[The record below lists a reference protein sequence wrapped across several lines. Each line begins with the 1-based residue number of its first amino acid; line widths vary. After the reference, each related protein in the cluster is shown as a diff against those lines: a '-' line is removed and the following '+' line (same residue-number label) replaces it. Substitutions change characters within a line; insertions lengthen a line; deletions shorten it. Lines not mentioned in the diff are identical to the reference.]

1 MWYTGKKLSMNMPLY
16 DDMGAR
22 FCDQDDLEVYY
33 RALGLNGVE
42 IILADHPETAIELIR
57 PGTVN
62 GQHLY
67 FSLFWVDWW
76 RRDFACLDQ
85 MFGSRRRWMEYYGG
99 TDREILLDIYRKELA
114 FAREQGAAYVVFHVS
129 EASLRE
135 SFSFRFSHT
144 DREVVEASLEVI
156 NALLDEESCPFD
168 FLVENLWW
176 PGLNLRDA
184 ELTAWMLEEIHTDK
198 KGIMLD
204 TGHYM
209 NAVGTVRTEE
219 EGAACLMD
227 LADTYEK
234 AGLLSMFKGV
244 HLHQSL
250 SGGHIQA
257 LRRGEVPCPDLEFD
271 ALFSEAYKNTCV
283 IDEHRPFETGAVIP
297 FLEMINPQYI
307 TFEFQQYSR
316 GAYARQAE
324 TQRQA
329 LGLPSLC

>member
-1 MWYTGKKLSMNMPLY
+1 MWYTDKKLSMNMPLY

-22 FCDQDDLEVYY
+22 FSDQEDLEKYY

-42 IILADHPETAIELIR
+42 VILADHPEKAIELIR

-76 RRDFACLDQ
+76 RRDFACLNQ
-85 MFGSRRRWMEYYGG
+85 MFGSRSRWMDYYGG
-99 TDREILLDIYRKELA
+99 ADREKLLDIYRKELA
-114 FAREQGAAYVVFHVS
+114 FARDQGAAYVVFHVS
-129 EASLRE
+129 EASLQE

-144 DREVVEASLEVI
+144 DREVMEASLEVI
-156 NALLDEESCPFD
+156 NLLLDEEEYPFD

-176 PGLNLRDA
+176 PGLNLRDTG
-184 ELTAWMLEEIHTDK
+184 LTAQMLEGIHTDR

-209 NAVGTVRTEE
+209 NAVGTVHTEA
-219 EGAACLMD
+219 EGVACLME
-227 LADTYEK
+227 LADVYER
-234 AGLLSMFKGV
+234 AGLLSLFKGV

-250 SGGHIQA
+250 SGSHIQA
-257 LRRGEVPCPDLEFD
+257 LRRGEIPCPELDFD
-271 ALFSEAYKNTCV
+271 ALFSKAYENTCI
-283 IDEHRPFETGAVIP
+283 IDEHRPFETGKVVP
-297 FLEMINPQYI
+297 FLEKINPRYI

-316 GAYARQAE
+316 EAYARQAD
-324 TQRQA
+324 TQRRA
-329 LGLPSLC
+329 LGLPAR